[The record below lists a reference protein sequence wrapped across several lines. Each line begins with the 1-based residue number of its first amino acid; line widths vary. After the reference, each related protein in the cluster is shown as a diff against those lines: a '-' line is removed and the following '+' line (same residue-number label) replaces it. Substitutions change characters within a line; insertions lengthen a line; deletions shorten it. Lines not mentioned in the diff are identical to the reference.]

1 MYYPLSQITPNL
13 YTNGNELVIASTL
26 ENYVGYYYE
35 TSTGEK
41 YVGKI
46 PQGNSSIL
54 LIVPPLKTTEEETY
68 SEKYI
73 REFSFPGDAD
83 PIISVDHSL
92 INELTQIKYS
102 YVSSQETPKV
112 RKIPTSIKAYYTQE
126 EQNQKEYKRYFAK
139 KTNEFLY
146 FEISLDDYKKLKN
159 QDPKIAFDL
168 YTCVEM
174 WWYIIDQSTELDF
187 QPLNSSTPL
196 PYQTIN
202 VNTTTII
209 EQNNKW
215 FGFSEWVIN
224 LTPPILNPTNNTLPP
239 QSTSTSGGG
248 Y

>member
-126 EQNQKEYKRYFAK
+126 EQNQKEYKGILLK
-139 KTNEFLY
+139 KQMNSYILK
-146 FEISLDDYKKLKN
+146 SL
-159 QDPKIAFDL
+159 
-168 YTCVEM
+168 
-174 WWYIIDQSTELDF
+174 
-187 QPLNSSTPL
+187 
-196 PYQTIN
+196 
-202 VNTTTII
+202 
-209 EQNNKW
+209 
-215 FGFSEWVIN
+215 
-224 LTPPILNPTNNTLPP
+224 
-239 QSTSTSGGG
+239 
-248 Y
+248 